1 MHLQLSA
8 MRPGNSSLHDLHGT
22 SLVAASFQLVAM
34 IDTKSFLSGLVGASI
49 MVAPCVIHSLPLATL
64 LARSCIVTLQS
75 PAPWVIQT
83 GWDILQSSKLH
94 RFHLCAMHDTNSPFQ
109 SIHPSKL
116 PFQSAGI
123 FWQPTFLLPCTF
135 FWLLLHLTSWQ
146 WLLLPLDDK
155 TNSTTIDDEW
165 DDEPPWWRINATT
178 IDDNETRDVSLSI
191 QTELTRLGQTG
202 GNGFT

>member
-34 IDTKSFLSGLVGASI
+34 IDTNSFLNGLVGASI

-123 FWQPTFLLPCTF
+123 FWHFSSSLY
-135 FWLLLHLTSWQ
+135 LLLTPIAFNFLTMTSSAAGWQ
-146 WLLLPLDDK
+146 DQFDDDWWWMRRWA
-155 TNSTTIDDEW
+155 SMMEDQCDD
-165 DDEPPWWRINATT
+165 DWW
-178 IDDNETRDVSLSI
+178 
-191 QTELTRLGQTG
+191 
-202 GNGFT
+202 